1 MQSLPCLAA
10 SADLLEGPAQ
20 DEVGPQEALR
30 VGGQAGF
37 LPYLPTATL
46 LHAAMGAPPGAEV
59 RCRRVN
65 VSLCALLAPH
75 SRSDTATLH
84 ALSRACVSYCSAL
97 LPCAAHHGT

>member
-1 MQSLPCLAA
+1 METLPCRAT
-10 SADLLEGPAQ
+10 SPDLLCAAQ

-59 RCRRVN
+59 RCIF
-65 VSLCALLAPH
+65 H
-75 SRSDTATLH
+75 M
-84 ALSRACVSYCSAL
+84 
-97 LPCAAHHGT
+97 